1 MPRYTC
7 GIVWDRVDEG
17 FFAIHEVMTMQSCYY
32 SELDSPVGML
42 LLRGTG
48 EALTGMYMQKQR
60 YRPPLPDN
68 YIRDDKLFRAAREQM
83 TAYFSG
89 ELQSFDLPLA
99 PEGTP
104 FQKIVWRGLL
114 DIPFGATESYGSLA
128 KRIGHDGAARAV
140 GLANGHNPIGIIIP
154 CHRVIGA
161 DGSLTGYGGG
171 IERKQWL
178 LEHERRFGTQKTPL
192 QAQLNW

>member
-1 MPRYTC
+1 
-7 GIVWDRVDEG
+7 
-17 FFAIHEVMTMQSCYY
+17 MQTLYY
-32 SELDSPVGML
+32 SELDSPVGTL
-42 LLRGTG
+42 LLRGNG

-68 YIRDDKLFRAAREQM
+68 YVRDDFAFRDAHEQLH
-83 TAYFSG
+83 AYFAG
-89 ELQSFDLPLA
+89 ELQTFDLPLA
-99 PEGTP
+99 PQGTE
-104 FQKIVWRGLL
+104 FQKAVWNGLL
-114 DIPFGATESYGSLA
+114 DIPFGITESYGALA

-161 DGSLTGYGGG
+161 NGSLTGYGGG

-178 LEHERRFGTQKTPL
+178 LDHERRHSKQSVPR

>member
-1 MPRYTC
+1 
-7 GIVWDRVDEG
+7 
-17 FFAIHEVMTMQSCYY
+17 MTMQTYYY
-32 SELDSPVGML
+32 SETDSPVGPL

-60 YRPPLPDN
+60 YRPPLPEN
-68 YIRDDKLFRAAREQM
+68 YIRDDKLFRSAREQLS
-83 TAYFSG
+83 AYFAG
-89 ELQSFDLPLA
+89 ELQTFKLTLA

-104 FQKIVWRGLL
+104 FQKIVWKALL
-114 DIPFGATESYGSLA
+114 EIPFGTMESYGLLA

-178 LEHERRFGTQKTPL
+178 LQHERKYSKHSAPL
-192 QAQLNW
+192 QGELNW